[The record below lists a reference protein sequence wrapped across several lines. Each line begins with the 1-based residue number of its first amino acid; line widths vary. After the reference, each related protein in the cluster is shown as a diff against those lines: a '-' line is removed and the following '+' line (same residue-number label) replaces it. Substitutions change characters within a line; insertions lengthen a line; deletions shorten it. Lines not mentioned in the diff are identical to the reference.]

1 MSAESTHDQPLPQ
14 EEALPFI
21 RIAAPHHPWTRPLTY
36 GLRHFRSVRFEETS
50 PSHVFRDLRHNQ
62 IDCGLVSPLEA
73 WQIDTARVVPG
84 ISVSSL
90 GGATPCCIL
99 VRESCQV
106 PRRIAFAKEAQADA
120 QIVCLVLAQCLQ
132 IYPELLSAEQNPEML
147 ERADACMPAED
158 FSGQPA
164 YTQRLDLS
172 KLWHQT
178 TGTPLV
184 RALWVINS
192 QTSSVEIRRVLAL
205 SLRRWEEES
214 FHKHIP
220 IVQGF
225 YYKMGAA
232 EVEGIQLMARCAAQY
247 GICSGSGEIVF
258 C

>member
-1 MSAESTHDQPLPQ
+1 MSAEFNHDQHLPP
-14 EEALPFI
+14 EETPPFI
-21 RIAAPHHPWTRPLTY
+21 RIAAPHHPWTRPLTN
-36 GLRHFRSVRFEETS
+36 GLRHFPSVHFEEKP
-50 PSHVFRDLRHNQ
+50 PSDVCRDLQRRQ

-73 WQIDTARVVPG
+73 WQMDTARVVPG
-84 ISVSSL
+84 IGVSSI
-90 GGATPCCIL
+90 GGAFPCSL
-99 VRESCQV
+99 FVRESCQA
-106 PRRIAFAKEAQADA
+106 PRRIALAKEAQADA

-147 ERADACMPAED
+147 ERVDAWMPAED

-214 FHKHIP
+214 LHKHIP

-225 YYKMGAA
+225 YYKMGTA
-232 EVEGIQLMARCAAQY
+232 EVEGIQLMARCAAKY